1 MSVSKNKILY
11 LHLADV
17 QRGMGVPAMMEAG
30 ADNKRFKKQKHTNIM
45 KTFLALISRPLKSPF
60 WGDVVLTQYLA
71 NFLKHAT
78 KSFHGSFEVIDRS
91 RQKNVHSI
99 SRHTLIKVAA

>member
-1 MSVSKNKILY
+1 MSVGKNKILN

-45 KTFLALISRPLKSPF
+45 KTFLALITACLMGATCACAQDVAGSECCRRGTNDNVQAMRTFTNTGNPLVKDKFTADPAP
-60 WGDVVLTQYLA
+60 Y
-71 NFLKHAT
+71 
-78 KSFHGSFEVIDRS
+78 GS
-91 RQKNVHSI
+91 
-99 SRHTLIKVAA
+99 